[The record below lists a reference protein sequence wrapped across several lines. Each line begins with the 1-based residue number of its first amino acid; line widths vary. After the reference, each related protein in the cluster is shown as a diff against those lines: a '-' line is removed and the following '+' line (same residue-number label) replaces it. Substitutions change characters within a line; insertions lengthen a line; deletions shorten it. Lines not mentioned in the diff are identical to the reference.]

1 MINKIFSNINFKGKT
16 RTKDKYRVVYSEPQ
30 RVELEKEFLYSK
42 YITIKRKAE
51 LSQTLNL
58 SERQIKI
65 WFQNRRAK
73 ERKTNRKMR
82 MENNGRNSNDVKANN
97 QELNDYSDE
106 ESDENDEENED
117 EDKFIYEQYEHVDEN
132 STDSNKVKS
141 QDVGKTNNNNNKSKD
156 KKSTQKKAANTTNK
170 TVVNEN
176 TNNLSNNSNTGS
188 NSEENVDMNYYN
200 NMYQPNSYL
209 QHSTQLSTASNP
221 TFIASN
227 ANNSQPAQ
235 LATNS
240 TFPSFINYQTGQ
252 ASYGQYSSLFNTQP
266 IIDQSYAQSAYQ
278 TNPYSSYQSFQNS
291 YSSSYPSNIDYNA
304 SFQPTQSHILAQ
316 HPTQAQQYHST
327 QPQSYGSSN
336 TFNMIESNFNE
347 ADYMNSVNKQQLL
360 TSSPLPTNTN
370 NSSSLLVA
378 NVLSQFQSI

>member
-1 MINKIFSNINFKGKT
+1 MINKIFSNVNFKGKT

-82 MENNGRNSNDVKANN
+82 MENSARNSNDAKSNN
-97 QELNDYSDE
+97 QDLNDYSDE
-106 ESDENDEENED
+106 ESDEHEEDDEVGE
-117 EDKFIYEQYEHVDEN
+117 KYIYEEYENHDEN
-132 STDSNKVKS
+132 SNDLSKIKS
-141 QDVGKTNNNNNKSKD
+141 LDVAKANSKNSKTKD
-156 KKSTQKKAANTTNK
+156 KKQTQKKATSTTNK
-170 TVVNEN
+170 VIMNEN
-176 TNNLSNNSNTGS
+176 INNLSNNSNTGS
-188 NSEENVDMNYYN
+188 NGEETADMNYYN
-200 NMYQPNSYL
+200 HMYQPNSYL
-209 QHSTQLSTASNP
+209 QHSTQLSTSSNP
-221 TFIASN
+221 TFISSN
-227 ANNSQPAQ
+227 ATNSQPAQ
-235 LATNS
+235 LAAST

-252 ASYGQYSSLFNTQP
+252 TSYGQYSSLFNNQP
-266 IIDQSYAQSAYQ
+266 IIDQSYTQNAYQ
-278 TNPYSSYQSFQNS
+278 TNPYSSYQSLQNS

-304 SFQPTQSHILAQ
+304 SFQPTQSQILAQ
-316 HPTQAQQYHST
+316 HQTQHYQTS
-327 QPQSYGSSN
+327 QPQLYGSSN

-347 ADYMNSVNKQQLL
+347 ADYMNSVNKQLI
-360 TSSPLPTNTN
+360 TSSPLPSNTN

>member
-82 MENNGRNSNDVKANN
+82 MENNSRNSNGVKANN
-97 QELNDYSDE
+97 EEINDYSDE
-106 ESDENDEENED
+106 ESDDEDDED
-117 EDKFIYEQYEHVDEN
+117 EDKYMYEQYEHVDEN
-132 STDSNKVKS
+132 STDSHKIKS
-141 QDVGKTNNNNNKSKD
+141 QDVAKANGKNSKSKD
-156 KKSTQKKAANTTNK
+156 KKSTQKKTTNSTTK
-170 TVVNEN
+170 SVVNES

-188 NSEENVDMNYYN
+188 NTEENMDMNYYN
-200 NMYQPNSYL
+200 HMYQPSSYL
-209 QHSTQLSTASNP
+209 EQSTQLSTSSNP
-221 TFIASN
+221 TFVSSN
-227 ANNSQPAQ
+227 TNNSQPAP
-235 LATNS
+235 LATS
-240 TFPSFINYQTGQ
+240 SSFPSFINYQTGQ
-252 ASYGQYSSLFNTQP
+252 SSYGQYSSLFSNQP
-266 IIDQSYAQSAYQ
+266 IIDQSYAAQNAYQ

-304 SFQPTQSHILAQ
+304 SFQPTQSQLFAQ
-316 HPTQAQQYHST
+316 HQTQAQQYHSN
-327 QPQSYGSSN
+327 QPQLYGSSN

-347 ADYMNSVNKQQLL
+347 ADYMNSVNKQLL
-360 TSSPLPTNTN
+360 TSSPLPAN